1 MITKQTKFIGGIA
14 VALFIAMCV
23 AVVVAVYSIIA
34 QGERLENQMVLLAD
48 VTAQQQRIGEVDRIL
63 EASAT
68 DRAELETLFL
78 TEADTIDFLATIEE
92 AARMRGIELTTES
105 LKVEEPKDEP
115 AVLVINFTFSG
126 QPAEVREF
134 ITLLE
139 SVPYGSYLTDLQ
151 VQVQRES
158 GTAEAKLALTILLL
172 PTYD

>member
-1 MITKQTKFIGGIA
+1 MITKQTKFIGGTAAALFVLVI
-14 VALFIAMCV
+14 VAL
-23 AVVVAVYSIIA
+23 VVAVYSILV
-34 QGERLENQMVLLAD
+34 QGERLQNQMALLAD
-48 VTAQQQRIGEVDRIL
+48 VTAQQQRAGEVDRIL
-63 EASAT
+63 EASGA
-68 DRAELETLFL
+68 DREELATLFL

-92 AARMRGIELTTES
+92 AARNRGIELTTES

-151 VQVQRES
+151 VQMQRES
-158 GTAEAKLALTILLL
+158 GMAEAKLVLTILLL